1 MTLQDLGSIG
11 SFLAAIATLI
21 TLIYLA
27 IQIRQ
32 NSESVKS
39 AAAQSVLESLNEA
52 IQSAAATPQLSRVV
66 ALGQSDYDQLSE
78 DERQQFLIWLF
89 GWFRIIE
96 QAHHNYFLGHLEP
109 RIWKGYAKHIES
121 VMQAPAVRRWW
132 KLRKSVFSPEF
143 QQFIDGLSKGSPV
156 LALAAV
162 LEGMSADESAPD
174 KMLNSGRAD

>member
-11 SFLAAIATLI
+11 SFLAAIATLL

-52 IQSAAATPQLSRVV
+52 IQSAASTPQLSRVV
-66 ALGQSDYDQLSE
+66 ALGQSDFDQLSE

-96 QAHHNYFLGHLEP
+96 QAHHNYILGHFEP
-109 RIWKGYAKHIES
+109 RIWNGYAKHIES
-121 VMQAPAVRRWW
+121 VMQAPAVHRWW
-132 KLRKSVFSPEF
+132 NLRKSVFSPDF
-143 QQFIDGLSKGSPV
+143 QQFIDGLNGASSV

-162 LEGMSADESAPD
+162 LKGMRSDEPHA
-174 KMLNSGRAD
+174 

>member
-1 MTLQDLGSIG
+1 VTLQDLGSIG
-11 SFLAAIATLI
+11 SFVAAIATLI

-39 AAAQSVLESLNEA
+39 AAAQSVLASLNEA
-52 IQSAAATPQLSRVV
+52 IQSAASTPQLSRVV
-66 ALGQSDYDQLSE
+66 ALGQSDYDRLSE

-96 QAHHNYFLGHLEP
+96 QAHHNYVLGHLEP
-109 RIWKGYAKHIES
+109 RIWRGYAKHIES

-132 KLRKSVFSPEF
+132 KFRRSVFSPEF
-143 QQFIDGLSKGSPV
+143 QQFIDGLNDDSSV
-156 LALAAV
+156 LALATV
-162 LEGMSADESAPD
+162 LEGMRSDEPPA
-174 KMLNSGRAD
+174 